1 MKLGT
6 KLKKTLKTF
15 FVTISSVQ
23 FFFLFAFPASTN
35 YQLRSFEFGSGGQ
48 YNMDSASYSLE
59 GLAGEVASDR
69 QSSTNFAANSGLQFV
84 QMAHTPGAPTF
95 VNESNWY
102 DKLKLTIATSN
113 NPSDTLYAVAI
124 STDNFS
130 TTNYIQ
136 SDGTIGAILGIED
149 LLSYTAWGGASGS
162 LIIGLE
168 SGTTYY
174 IKVKAR
180 QGKFTEGPFGPIASA
195 STVNPS
201 ISMDIDIDPTDTET
215 ASPYAIPFGDLA
227 VGSVTTT
234 SDKIWID
241 FETNAYGGGAVYIKG
256 QNTGLSSS
264 TASYTITSS
273 TTDLA
278 SSSIGYG
285 MRGISATQSSGGP
298 FSISSPYNGA
308 SDNVGILDTTY
319 RQIFSSN
326 LPIVA
331 GRASGVLKA
340 KISSDVP
347 ASDDYTDLLT
357 VIAAALF

>member
-1 MKLGT
+1 
-6 KLKKTLKTF
+6 
-15 FVTISSVQ
+15 
-23 FFFLFAFPASTN
+23 
-35 YQLRSFEFGSGGQ
+35 
-48 YNMDSASYSLE
+48 
-59 GLAGEVASDR
+59 
-69 QSSTNFAANSGLQFV
+69 
-84 QMAHTPGAPTF
+84 
-95 VNESNWY
+95 
-102 DKLKLTIATSN
+102 
-113 NPSDTLYAVAI
+113 
-124 STDNFS
+124 
-130 TTNYIQ
+130 
-136 SDGTIGAILGIED
+136 
-149 LLSYTAWGGASGS
+149 
-162 LIIGLE
+162 
-168 SGTTYY
+168 
-174 IKVKAR
+174 
-180 QGKFTEGPFGPIASA
+180 
-195 STVNPS
+195 
-201 ISMDIDIDPTDTET
+201 MDIDIDPTDTET